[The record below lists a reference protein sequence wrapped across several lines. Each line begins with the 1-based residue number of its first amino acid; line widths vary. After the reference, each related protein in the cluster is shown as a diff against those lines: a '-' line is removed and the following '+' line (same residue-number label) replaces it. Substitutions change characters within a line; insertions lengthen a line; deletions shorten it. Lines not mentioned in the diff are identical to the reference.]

1 MAILGCGLAR
11 NINSGGQLQA
21 AGGQEQRRFNF
32 IVALIKR
39 LRRAPRWGL
48 HYQYRPGTAVP
59 VPVPVPVQQLNP
71 QLASK
76 HLAQVTR
83 WERLWSCGR
92 SGDASYDYAISYRT
106 TGIHSKVWI
115 LQYIVRVLQ

>member
-1 MAILGCGLAR
+1 MWFGSKHQLW
-11 NINSGGQLQA
+11 GQLQA

-32 IVALIKR
+32 TGIVALIKR

-106 TGIHSKVWI
+106 TGAVCIGKYGYI
-115 LQYIVRVLQ
+115 LQYIV